1 MSHLPE
7 LPPAA
12 PHHVASVQ
20 ALSSSPAASEKG
32 NFIVCALRLMR
43 VALLLAALGHA
54 MARALAPETG
64 VQPLAGP
71 LRELVSGPLGAAI
84 TSENWCPGQAGL
96 PIEQLL
102 KRGNLTWE
110 SEYNYTRNGR
120 CDLTRTKWL
129 FVVSIGGRTGSTTVL
144 EMINSHPAF
153 NLAGENNGQLEDAK
167 AMWDK
172 AAGHA
177 ANPNA
182 AWGRGTVH
190 PHDLLCDLAAWFEDM
205 SVGRDQP
212 VVDLETFLT
221 RSIHPGNGNGN
232 GHGNGNGNGHWHKDK
247 HEHEHKQEHGGAHDR
262 RPSEQ
267 LGEQQSH
274 RRRKLEVNEE
284 LTPSADA
291 SEASQDARDTSQV
304 LGFKEIRWGA
314 DLSLLSFLNALFPCH
329 RLVYS
334 YRQDGQQPLV
344 QQGLTW
350 DTVKAFSQ
358 TRENWQDKWVTLY
371 RDGFRMGEFNNMLA
385 WIGETGCRF
394 ETVTHFNANRT
405 FDDDKQTHD
414 WQWTGALDDASK
426 CQLRF
431 VANGPDRLATITRE
445 GGGEQSVASEQAA
458 LEVQRFAAARFL
470 RPALAPTPAPTADPT
485 PTSTPA
491 IAQADAAAAAAAA
504 PIPAAAKADIYEAS
518 YEAAAAAAAAG
529 AAGAPTP
536 AAAEADA
543 DSAAATDAASTPAAA
558 EADADAAADAAVAE
572 TEAAIAEAEAEAEAE
587 SNSPAALPLQQ
598 ALQEAPLLAAA
609 AIPAAAPTGDAP
621 FAGSITAAPAT
632 ATAGPAPLTPVPEEP
647 DTAVPAEPFAAVPT
661 LAAPVP
667 AAAAPVQDTAAVPDP
682 GQPDYGSMP
691 DFGNMP
697 DVKPLQVPLPL

>member
-1 MSHLPE
+1 
-7 LPPAA
+7 
-12 PHHVASVQ
+12 
-20 ALSSSPAASEKG
+20 
-32 NFIVCALRLMR
+32 MR
-43 VALLLAALGHA
+43 VALLLACLGHA

-71 LRELVSGPLGAAI
+71 LRELVSGPLDAAI
-84 TSENWCPGQAGL
+84 TSDNWCPGQAGL

-110 SEYNYTRNGR
+110 SEYNYTRYGR

-205 SVGRDQP
+205 AVGRDRP

-221 RSIHPGNGNGN
+221 RSIHPGNGHGN

-274 RRRKLEVNEE
+274 RRRKLEAGEE

-291 SEASQDARDTSQV
+291 SEASQDARDTSQI
-304 LGFKEIRWGA
+304 LGFKEIRWGG
-314 DLSLLSFLNALFPCH
+314 DLSQLSFLNALFPCH

-334 YRQDGQQPLV
+334 YREDGQQPLV
-344 QQGLTW
+344 QEGLTW

-394 ETVTHFNANRT
+394 KTVTHFNANRT

-470 RPALAPTPAPTADPT
+470 RPALAPTPAPSPDTT
-485 PTSTPA
+485 PTSTPV
-491 IAQADAAAAAAAA
+491 IAQADAAAAAAAV

-518 YEAAAAAAAAG
+518 YEAAAAAAAA
-529 AAGAPTP
+529 AAGAPTPTAAEADADSAAAPDAASTP

-543 DSAAATDAASTPAAA
+543 DSAAAPDAASTPAAA

-572 TEAAIAEAEAEAEAE
+572 AEADAEAE
-587 SNSPAALPLQQ
+587 SNSPSPLPLEQ

-621 FAGSITAAPAT
+621 FAGSSTAAPAT

-661 LAAPVP
+661 PVLAAPVP
-667 AAAAPVQDTAAVPDP
+667 AAAAPMQDTAAATDP
-682 GQPDYGSMP
+682 GQQPDYESMP
-691 DFGNMP
+691 DYGNMP
-697 DVKPLQVPLPL
+697 DVKPQQVPLPL